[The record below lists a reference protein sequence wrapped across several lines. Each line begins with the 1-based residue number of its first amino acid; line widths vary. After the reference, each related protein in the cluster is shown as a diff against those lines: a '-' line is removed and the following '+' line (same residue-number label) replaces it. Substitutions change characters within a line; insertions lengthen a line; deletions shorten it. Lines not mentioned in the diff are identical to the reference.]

1 MAEFILFRLL
11 GIILVIALLLGA
23 TLIVIRYY
31 FSLKK
36 YPQGSSVEVETQ
48 KIIFPLR
55 LQAYERII
63 LFLERISPNNL
74 IMRMNLS
81 EMNVLQ
87 LQSALIRTIKEEFEY
102 NLSQQLYISF
112 TAWELVKNAKE
123 ETIKLI
129 HISAARL
136 DERAPSAELVRVIL
150 DLMLKE
156 ESLPVNKALEEV
168 KKEVQRL
175 FQ

>member
-1 MAEFILFRLL
+1 MAPLIIFRFLAVTL
-11 GIILVIALLLGA
+11 TIALLLLS

-63 LFLERISPNNL
+63 LFLERITPTNL

-129 HISAARL
+129 HLSAGKLEAT
-136 DERAPSAELVRVIL
+136 APSAELVRMIL
-150 DLMLKE
+150 ETTVQQD
-156 ESLPVNKALEEV
+156 SLPVNEALTEV
-168 KKEVQRL
+168 KKEVQKL
-175 FQ
+175 F

>member
-1 MAEFILFRLL
+1 MGSFILFRFLA
-11 GIILVIALLLGA
+11 IILVVSLVLVA
-23 TLIVIRYY
+23 TLIVIKYY

-48 KIIFPLR
+48 KILFPLR

-112 TAWELVKNAKE
+112 GAWELVKNAKE

-129 HISAARL
+129 HLSAGKL
-136 DERAPSAELVRVIL
+136 DQTAPSGELVRMIL
-150 DLMLKE
+150 EMTLQQ
-156 ESLPVNKALEEV
+156 ESLPVNQALDGV
-168 KKEVQRL
+168 KREVQKL
-175 FQ
+175 F

>member
-1 MAEFILFRLL
+1 MAPFILFRFLA
-11 GIILVIALLLGA
+11 IIITIGLLLGS
-23 TLIVIRYY
+23 TILVIRYY

-36 YPQGSSVEVETQ
+36 YPQGTSSEIETQ
-48 KIIFPLR
+48 KILFPLR

-63 LFLERISPNNL
+63 LFLERITPNNL
-74 IMRMNLS
+74 VMRMNLP

-112 TAWELVKNAKE
+112 QAWELVKNAKE

-129 HISAARL
+129 HLSAEKL
-136 DERAPSAELVRVIL
+136 DEKAPSAELVRMIL
-150 DLMLKE
+150 NGMLKE
-156 ESLPVNKALEEV
+156 ESLPVNKALEEI
-168 KKEVQRL
+168 KKEVQKL
-175 FQ
+175 F

>member
-1 MAEFILFRLL
+1 MAPLIFFGFFE
-11 GIILVIALLLGA
+11 IILIVALALAA

-48 KIIFPLR
+48 KILFPLR

-63 LFLERISPNNL
+63 LFLERITPNNL

-112 TAWELVKNAKE
+112 QAWEMVKNAKE

-129 HISAARL
+129 HLAAGKL
-136 DERAPSAELVRVIL
+136 DPAAPSAELVRVIL
-150 DLMLKE
+150 DMILQQE
-156 ESLPVNKALEEV
+156 TLPVNQALDEV

-175 FQ
+175 F